1 MPTSCWKTERPM
13 PIQTIGRKPKR
24 PPSRSLKVDLCSLLH
39 RVLDLGD
46 AGVQVDVLALD
57 LAQHLP
63 GLARAGRR
71 RSGSGATRG
80 SRRRAARRAT
90 AGIDHDA
97 EHPLPGLEAGELAA
111 LVAVGERSGC
121 PS

>member
-1 MPTSCWKTERPM
+1 M

-57 LAQHLP
+57 LA
-63 GLARAGRR
+63 RAP
-71 RSGSGATRG
+71 RG
-80 SRRRAARRAT
+80 PRRAWPTEIRKRGRLGDREGEQAVERR
-90 AGIDHDA
+90 
-97 EHPLPGLEAGELAA
+97 PGSTMTPSIHCQASRPGELAA
-111 LVAVGERSGC
+111 LVAVGEVAGC